1 MYELTGGNYQVHRT
15 VSYPEFP
22 DSQLVFETEVK
33 AVGKTEWSTKIAV
46 SGTYNGPTD
55 IASIRDYQLDWTTD
69 GQSLS
74 EKGSAT
80 LMTLTGKSVRSNW
93 TSNYCSSQTSIRT
106 LPRRRRDRERDF
118 FAFQN
123 KWQRDELRLA
133 RDRQGFGATIVEQS
147 FDTAKTIEEL
157 LRPS

>member
-1 MYELTGGNYQVHRT
+1 LYELTGGNYQVHRT

-93 TSNYCSSQTSIRT
+93 TS
-106 LPRRRRDRERDF
+106 
-118 FAFQN
+118 
-123 KWQRDELRLA
+123 
-133 RDRQGFGATIVEQS
+133 TIVPAKPQFERFPKGGEIVNVTFS
-147 FDTAKTIEEL
+147 PFKINGNEMSYDWHGTA
-157 LRPS
+157 RASARQ